1 MFTPKTPRRF
11 RSGQDDDPR
20 LMLTINVGG
29 STDSDETDVTVMPVM
44 SLPRPTV
51 ITLTPPAR
59 WRMALRKSP
68 EATSRSIVTVRTV
81 EFMAASQVWWVV
93 RGLQKTA
100 QDRAFQ
106 CREVGRAALAGTRDI
121 DIDVMR
127 DTAIFNDQNPVG
139 QCDGFGH
146 VMRDKDRRKS
156 LIAPDPLQQPLH
168 GNPRQGIERAERL
181 VEGENAGM
189 TDQRTRQRHAL
200 LLPAGEDGRPLTA
213 LVVKPDFGQRLLR
226 AYLGIRRCAPTA
238 IAVAP
243 ETSPAHPQ
251 AGFPRRSRWCR
262 RRWSLTRRSNAAACS
277 CRSRCGRRSRRI
289 VLRECAGRCR
299 AAPRCRRTIFASRE
313 WSAAAREKLPNH
325 ATAAAPAR

>member
-1 MFTPKTPRRF
+1 
-11 RSGQDDDPR
+11 
-20 LMLTINVGG
+20 
-29 STDSDETDVTVMPVM
+29 
-44 SLPRPTV
+44 
-51 ITLTPPAR
+51 
-59 WRMALRKSP
+59 MALRKSP
-68 EATSRSIVTVRTV
+68 EATSRAIAIVRTE
-81 EFMAASQVWWVV
+81 EFMAASQGGWGV

-127 DTAIFNDQNPVG
+127 DTAVFNDQNPVG
-139 QCDGFGH
+139 QCDGFGD

-213 LVVKPDFGQRLLR
+213 LVVKPDFSQRPPR
-226 AYLGIRRCAPTA
+226 AYLGVRRCA
-238 IAVAP
+238 IAAKPNLDVR
-243 ETSPAHPQ
+243 Q
-251 AGFPRRSRWCR
+251 NPR
-262 RRWSLTRRSNAAACS
+262 
-277 CRSRCGRRSRRI
+277 
-289 VLRECAGRCR
+289 
-299 AAPRCRRTIFASRE
+299 PRQ
-313 WSAAAREKLPNH
+313 
-325 ATAAAPAR
+325 